1 MAATAAPREERM
13 AAAAKRRRRRVAK
26 SLPVAIVRWQIITML
41 ALFAAV
47 GGSGLVLVTAAQEM
61 RSLYSAMDEL
71 QSKQDRTM
79 AQYSRLLLERGT
91 FASLQT
97 VEVVATQELQMVFP
111 QQVEEISP

>member
-1 MAATAAPREERM
+1 
-13 AAAAKRRRRRVAK
+13 
-26 SLPVAIVRWQIITML
+26 
-41 ALFAAV
+41 
-47 GGSGLVLVTAAQEM
+47 M
-61 RSLYSAMDEL
+61 RSLHSAMDEL

-91 FASLQT
+91 FASLRT

>member
-1 MAATAAPREERM
+1 
-13 AAAAKRRRRRVAK
+13 
-26 SLPVAIVRWQIITML
+26 ML

-47 GGSGLVLVTAAQEM
+47 GGSGLALVTAAQEM
-61 RSLYSAMDEL
+61 RSLHSAMDEL

>member
-1 MAATAAPREERM
+1 
-13 AAAAKRRRRRVAK
+13 
-26 SLPVAIVRWQIITML
+26 
-41 ALFAAV
+41 
-47 GGSGLVLVTAAQEM
+47 M
-61 RSLYSAMDEL
+61 RSLHSAMDEL